1 MYHRQSNRSVYTCL
15 MLNLSQKIFLA
26 HILLS
31 WEIWDVMILLL
42 TLKKN
47 YDTFETNLKQI

>member
-1 MYHRQSNRSVYTCL
+1 